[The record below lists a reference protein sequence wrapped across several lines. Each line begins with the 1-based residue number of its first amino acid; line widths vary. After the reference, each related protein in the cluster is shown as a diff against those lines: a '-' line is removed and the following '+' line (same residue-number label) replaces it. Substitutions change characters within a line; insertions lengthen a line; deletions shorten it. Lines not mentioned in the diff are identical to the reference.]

1 MGLGI
6 NARLLK
12 QMQLQH
18 SQQLVT
24 LTIASGASTST
35 AVDLTDR
42 VAYGLTVEIVGA
54 AWTDA
59 AIGVAVSEDG
69 STWAGVYDEAGAR
82 IQISGVSTS
91 VRRVYIWDRD
101 LWVIK
106 NYRYARLES
115 INATTGEAVNQG
127 GPRTLRV
134 GVLS

>member
-1 MGLGI
+1 MGLGM

-12 QMQLQH
+12 QMQLSH
-18 SQQLVT
+18 GQQLVS
-24 LTIASGASTST
+24 LTIASGASTSS

-42 VAYGLTVEIVGA
+42 VAYGLTVEITGA

-69 STWAGVYDEAGAR
+69 STWVGVYDETGAR
-82 IQISGVSTS
+82 IKISGVSTT

-115 INATTGEAVNQG
+115 INATTGAAVTQG
-127 GPRTLRV
+127 GPRSLRV
-134 GVLS
+134 GILS